1 MSSHKTAATVA
12 HTIGIDTGKNTLH
25 LIGLDDKGAIAIC
38 ARSSCRAPALFCSDQ
53 QTGRSIALG
62 CGSRLRRNAY
72 IITGMSKLILTQLKN
87 AQVYLPRS
95 ASWIEEMEKRSRRR
109 IRDLVALMAFGAES
123 RMRSS
128 ARGYP

>member
-12 HTIGIDTGKNTLH
+12 HTIGIDTGKNTRH

-62 CGSRLRRNAY
+62 CGSRSAAQRLHHNVLACA
-72 IITGMSKLILTQLKN
+72 LTSPPAPAAK
-87 AQVYLPRS
+87 RS
-95 ASWIEEMEKRSRRR
+95 AKAAA
-109 IRDLVALMAFGAES
+109 VH
-123 RMRSS
+123 RSS
-128 ARGYP
+128 CTSASAMTSRTGRRHCRRKQTNRSDTS